1 MEPITLLHPPQ
12 ISFGDGCSKE
22 TAPFLIAR
30 GAARIMLIT
39 SPPILP
45 LLGPIRMALEKEAE
59 VSVYDTVVAEP
70 TIDDFEALREEANR
84 FAPDAV
90 IGIGG
95 GSVLDTAKL
104 VAAFRCNPQR
114 VEETFGLNLLRS
126 RNTLLVCCPTTSGTG
141 SEVSPNA
148 ILLDEKDQLK
158 KGVVSRFLVPDAAF
172 VDPLLTHTAPR
183 PVTAAT
189 GMDALVHCIEAYANK
204 RSHPL
209 IDVYALKGIQ
219 LIGAS
224 LKNACESPNDPDA
237 RSNMALGSLM
247 GGLCLGP
254 VNTAAIH
261 ALAYPLGGE
270 FHVPHGVSNSVLLP
284 AVFNFNL
291 PASPQKYADIALALG
306 AERAE
311 TDEETAKRGLA
322 IVRQLSRDIGIPQHL
337 SELDIPRDALPR
349 IAESAMKVTRLLVN
363 NLRELTAADA
373 QAIYEAAY

>member
-1 MEPITLLHPPQ
+1 
-12 ISFGDGCSKE
+12 
-22 TAPFLIAR
+22 
-30 GAARIMLIT
+30 
-39 SPPILP
+39 
-45 LLGPIRMALEKEAE
+45 
-59 VSVYDTVVAEP
+59 
-70 TIDDFEALREEANR
+70 
-84 FAPDAV
+84 
-90 IGIGG
+90 
-95 GSVLDTAKL
+95 
-104 VAAFRCNPQR
+104 
-114 VEETFGLNLLRS
+114 
-126 RNTLLVCCPTTSGTG
+126 
-141 SEVSPNA
+141 
-148 ILLDEKDQLK
+148 
-158 KGVVSRFLVPDAAF
+158 
-172 VDPLLTHTAPR
+172 
-183 PVTAAT
+183 
-189 GMDALVHCIEAYANK
+189 
-204 RSHPL
+204 
-209 IDVYALKGIQ
+209 
-219 LIGAS
+219 
-224 LKNACESPNDPDA
+224 
-237 RSNMALGSLM
+237 MALGSLM

-363 NLRELTAADA
+363 NLRELTADDA